1 MTTRSSL
8 KVLRPLAVGALALAL
23 ATPAVAMPLDPGTP
37 TQQQVDAA
45 KAATG
50 AAAASVAA
58 IESAYAAANV
68 RLADLDKAAAVAEA
82 LTGSSDTP
90 AGIVRGRKATKWF
103 IDRDAGHDLPWFECT
118 W

>member
-68 RLADLDKAAAVAEA
+68 RLADLDKAAAVA
-82 LTGSSDTP
+82 G
-90 AGIVRGRKATKWF
+90 
-103 IDRDAGHDLPWFECT
+103 
-118 W
+118 